1 MLPCDA
7 AMRCEGKRGDARR
20 AALGE
25 ERACVAKWQCE
36 SEAIFLTSRQACRI
50 MGWHEP
56 PRNAPQEL
64 WWNQDGHQRAEL
76 FSDETELRKYMRAIC
91 TSPAKVRQI
100 SVIEQNHHV
109 QELKQRAGLH
119 LLNKLKWHQIP
130 RTVIASI
137 IAYNSDKANEKQSD
151 TPKEEACET

>member
-1 MLPCDA
+1 MNQPTLTA
-7 AMRCEGKRGDARR
+7 TEGAT
-20 AALGE
+20 ALD
-25 ERACVAKWQCE
+25 
-36 SEAIFLTSRQACRI
+36 I
-50 MGWHEP
+50 
-56 PRNAPQEL
+56 N
-64 WWNQDGHQRAEL
+64 
-76 FSDETELRKYMRAIC
+76 
-91 TSPAKVRQI
+91 

-137 IAYNSDKANEKQSD
+137 IAYNSDKANEKQTD